1 MALKIRRGTE
11 TERSA
16 LTGNNPAM
24 AEPIWVTDATNLN
37 GTTGI
42 LYVGD
47 GSTTGGIAIN
57 PQIELNKL
65 SNVNTGSPTN
75 GQVLQWNTT
84 AGEWQSGTVSV
95 AQELNDLTNVDA
107 VTGVANNK
115 VLKYDS
121 TANGGAGGWVAGDE
135 AFLSFNL
142 DTQLAGKSIDNLGD
156 VSTSGTDS
164 PQPGQYLIWD
174 NSNAQWKPG
183 DLDLNAASITT
194 LSADVNGSI
203 FGDDST
209 QLVDAI
215 NSTIRLNNG
224 VTDITGNTITSP
236 STLIVNVSGPTQTDD
251 TILQVWNSDETTGFR
266 INSLVGATS
275 SNISGL
281 TLNGFA
287 GGFEDS
293 GNEVKFTAGQYIG
306 EISATAFDPDFN
318 DGTKVLS
325 SVILFR
331 TDPNATIADDT
342 AKGQIEFVTNA
353 GTNTAPVPK
362 TIVMDSEGR
371 LGVNR
376 TNARA
381 TIDINGVM
389 QLEPQTAAP
398 ASPIIGMI
406 AVADRA
412 NWNPAPPTGTTPY
425 PVFYN
430 GSAWQS
436 MV

>member
-47 GSTTGGIAIN
+47 GSTTGGIAVN

-115 VLKYDS
+115 VLKYDT

-183 DLDLNAASITT
+183 DLDLNAASITSLT
-194 LSADVNGSI
+194 ADINGSI
-203 FGDDST
+203 FGNDST

-215 NSTIRLNNG
+215 NSTVLLNNG
-224 VTDITGNTITSP
+224 VVNITGDALTTNTSEFSISSRTESPNTIFE
-236 STLIVNVSGPTQTDD
+236 VYNQEY
-251 TILQVWNSDETTGFR
+251 NSAIR
-266 INSLVGATS
+266 INSLNGSTDAQVGGMAF
-275 SNISGL
+275 
-281 TLNGFA
+281 NGFF
-287 GGFEDS
+287 GGFDGS
-293 GNEVKFTAGQYIG
+293 GNETKVTAGYYLG
-306 EISATAFDPDFN
+306 EIIATAYDPDFN
-318 DGTKVLS
+318 GGTKVLAGGIS
-325 SVILFR
+325 FR
-331 TDPNATIADDT
+331 TDPNGAIADDK
-342 AKGQIEFVTNA
+342 APGQIEFYVNA
-353 GTNTAPVPK
+353 GSNSAP
-362 TIVMDSEGR
+362 TIKGMIFNKDGQ
-371 LGVNR
+371 LGINR
-376 TNARA
+376 TDARA

-398 ASPIIGMI
+398 TTPLIGMI

-412 NWNPAPPTGTTPY
+412 NWNPAPPAGTTPY

-430 GSAWQS
+430 GTAWQS